1 MKFIVE
7 RADLAVFHA
16 SVLTSCLSQIFQG
29 EDHVK
34 GSPDHALM
42 IQVIDL
48 ESMKTSR
55 NISRQFPTE
64 NVHVDYI
71 LTKVFLD

>member
-1 MKFIVE
+1 MKFNVE
-7 RADLAVFHA
+7 RADLAVFHT

-34 GSPDHALM
+34 GGHDHALM

-48 ESMKTSR
+48 ESMKT
-55 NISRQFPTE
+55 
-64 NVHVDYI
+64 
-71 LTKVFLD
+71 